1 MILVKANKFLEDI
14 TGLFTSFRHPLT
26 PESSKD
32 TGVQEG
38 KVWLCMIWKD
48 LGILKVV
55 MTHGATER

>member
-14 TGLFTSFRHPLT
+14 TEPFSWSFHPLT

-32 TGVQEG
+32 TGVQEES
-38 KVWLCMIWKD
+38 VVVHDLKD